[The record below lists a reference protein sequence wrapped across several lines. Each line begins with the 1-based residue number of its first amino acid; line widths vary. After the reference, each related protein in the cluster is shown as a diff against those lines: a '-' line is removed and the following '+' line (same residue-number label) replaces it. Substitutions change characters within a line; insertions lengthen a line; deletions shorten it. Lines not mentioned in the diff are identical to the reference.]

1 MRKNLLITVGFALA
15 LVPSL
20 AFAAV
25 TARTIVNPA
34 SNSPLNSAV
43 MRNELQLLE
52 NEITNIANGIG
63 WTNANTAGG
72 TALLPPANGGTGVTN
87 TPSYGQLLVGNAGGT
102 YNLTATSSL
111 GITAAATWGSITG
124 TLSNQTDL
132 QNALNAKVGLTSF
145 SAGYPLSYNSST
157 GAFSIVA
164 TSSYGCTVSC
174 FASHA
179 VSQWTN
185 DAGYLTSLS
194 GAASS
199 TLLGDNNTFGGA
211 DTFSQ
216 TITGSVTGN
225 AGTATKLATA
235 RAINGVNF
243 DGSGPITIQ
252 AASSTLLSSDNNTF
266 SGNTTFVASTTFQKQ
281 INAQGASTTLLSA
294 TTGWIGTLNLTN
306 PLSVANGGTGLTS
319 TSQNFSFMGPTS
331 GSGAPSFRAIVAAD
345 IPTLNQNT
353 SGSAGSVVNAL
364 TINNGGGGVASGG
377 TYNGS
382 AATTISYNSIGAV
395 PTGTTITVAGTANQI
410 TSSAGAQDLSTNR
423 TWTLSLPNLVLIPLD
438 ASSTQFSIFNKAY
451 FGGTS
456 TTTIDSSGNI
466 VIPSGASLTNT
477 GVSNGCAS
485 WSSGVLTTLG
495 VACGTSSGGITALG
509 NYATTTGTAISI
521 STSTET
527 TNGVTLGVIAAVSNN
542 AILFTPTISGTLANA
557 GLANS
562 TISGVALGGTLGALS
577 HGSTLTGTS
586 YTGTSAV
593 SNWDIDLTHA
603 NSWTGLQNFTG
614 GASSSVFSINVGPL
628 YVGGT
633 TATTTISANATST
646 FATGVNLST
655 GCLTYNG
662 SACLG
667 SAGTFVGGTSLAVQL
682 ATTGALPA
690 NTYSTGVLTEV
701 GTGAL
706 TVDGTSASVGN
717 RVLVKNEAAQTN
729 NGIYSVT
736 AAGSG
741 IAAYVLTRVSDYNSS
756 ANVYPGEAT
765 YVIGGSTLADDW
777 WALTTVA
784 PITVGGGGSGSNLTY
799 VETNAA
805 STGVVSVS
813 CPGGFL
819 VCSGTNP
826 ASFTIGT
833 LPVANGGTNLTS
845 IGASSTVLTTNGT
858 AASWQQINL
867 GAAVYGLL
875 PLSNGGTNSSL
886 TGASGLVAMNS
897 GNTAL
902 SIPSTSYTLSSTLLT
917 APNAS
922 TTNLTVGTSLQIPS
936 AANPEPTVKAYCS
949 QSTNSPYQIQC
960 GNNAG
965 GTSIYDDRTG
975 ITFGLASST
984 VFVGTTTIGV
994 QNVLT
999 GFTATNISC
1008 TLQPAGATGE
1018 IEWYYANPSAYVSS
1032 TPFYFAASSTP
1043 GIYAISSN
1051 NTPATQATSTLLL
1064 GNPSNVT
1071 SVSCSPY
1078 GPISGI

>member
-1 MRKNLLITVGFALA
+1 MKKLLTLIVLTLASLSFAGVVHADPIPTLDPFFYNNSNQITQRVANSAIKFSGLTPGGCLQLTSGNVATTTGTPCGSGGGGGGISSTTPWTTLNLLQ
-15 LVPSL
+15 
-20 AFAAV
+20 
-25 TARTIVNPA
+25 
-34 SNSPLNSAV
+34 LN
-43 MRNELQLLE
+43 
-52 NEITNIANGIG
+52 ANGSV
-63 WTNANTAGG
+63 NTI
-72 TALLPPANGGTGVTN
+72 
-87 TPSYGQLLVGNAGGT
+87 
-102 YNLTATSSL
+102 ATSSL
-111 GITAAATWGSITG
+111 G
-124 TLSNQTDL
+124 
-132 QNALNAKVGLTSF
+132 LT
-145 SAGYPLSYNSST
+145 
-157 GAFSIVA
+157 
-164 TSSYGCTVSC
+164 TSS
-174 FASHA
+174 FASSNI
-179 VSQWTN
+179 SQWTN
-185 DAGYLTSLS
+185 NSGYITGNQSITLS
-194 GAASS
+194 GAVSGSGTTAITTSYAGTLGNTLGGTAQNSSAWTGLIAASAGGWYPVS
-199 TLLGDNNTFGGA
+199 TSTPLNA
-211 DTFSQ
+211 S
-216 TITGSVTGN
+216 ITGN
-225 AGTATKLATA
+225 AGTVT
-235 RAINGVNF
+235 NGVYTTGAGTVYLTPT
-243 DGSGPITIQ
+243 GS
-252 AASSTLLSSDNNTF
+252 AAS
-266 SGNTTFVASTTFQKQ
+266 
-281 INAQGASTTLLSA
+281 
-294 TTGWIGTLNLTN
+294 
-306 PLSVANGGTGLTS
+306 LTS
-319 TSQNFSFMGPTS
+319 FPT
-331 GSGAPSFRAIVAAD
+331 F
-345 IPTLNQNT
+345 NQNT
-353 SGSAGSVVNAL
+353 TGSAGSVANSATFNSGGLGAASGATFNGSSAL
-364 TINNGGGGVASGG
+364 TVSYNTIGAQVAGTYVTGINGTTNQVSSSGG
-377 TYNGS
+377 TS
-382 AATTISYNSIGAV
+382 PTI
-395 PTGTTITVAGTANQI
+395 
-410 TSSAGAQDLSTNR
+410 
-423 TWTLSLPNLVLIPLD
+423 SLPNLVLIPLD
-438 ASSTQFSIFNKAY
+438 ASSTQLSVFGKSY
-451 FGGTS
+451 FGGSS

-603 NSWTGLQNFTG
+603 NSWTGFQNFTG

-646 FATGVNLST
+646 FATGVNLTT
-655 GCLTYNG
+655 GCITYNG
-662 SACLG
+662 SSCLG
-667 SAGTFVGGTSLAVQL
+667 SAGTFIGGTSLAVQL
-682 ATTGALPA
+682 ATTGTLPA
-690 NTYSTGVLTEV
+690 NTYSGGVLTEV

-717 RVLVKNEAAQTN
+717 RILVKNEAAQTN